1 MVVAIDGLLQEIGCY
16 KIDGWCKRWV
26 VARDGLLQDRWLLQ
40 EMGCYKMY
48 GLLQEMGCYKIDGLL
63 QKIGC
68 CKVRLAE
75 HRGLVKVYKEM
86 KVTCCRAGLF
96 HTCFN
101 QALHPH
107 LLVLTGLEFLE
118 PGRVLPANGNSYPGY
133 QTYRYSNR
141 NQRYRHRYRRDALCR
156 NGFCSHLEVK
166 SKGRDVEVKVEGYS
180 IEVKDKD
187 GCPNGTVPHP
197 KQPGLCLGGIFLF
210 FLNNFLCLPWI
221 SIASCKDTF
230 VLLHWLK

>member
-1 MVVAIDGLLQEIGCY
+1 MGCY
-16 KIDGWCKRWV
+16 KMYG
-26 VARDGLLQDRWLLQ
+26 LLQ

-86 KVTCCRAGLF
+86 KVTCCSAGLL

-101 QALHPH
+101 QALHPR

-166 SKGRDVEVKVEGYS
+166 GKGRDVQVKVEGYS

-197 KQPGLCLGGIFLF
+197 KQPGLCLGGIFFFLF
-210 FLNNFLCLPWI
+210 FFFLCLPWI

-230 VLLHWLK
+230 VFVALAEMNVKYDEICLSLCTTRHWCASLR

>member
-1 MVVAIDGLLQEIGCY
+1 MGC
-16 KIDGWCKRWV
+16 CRRLV
-26 VARDGLLQDRWLLQ
+26 VAR
-40 EMGCYKMY
+40 Y
-48 GLLQEMGCYKIDGLL
+48 GLQSI
-63 QKIGC
+63 
-68 CKVRLAE
+68 
-75 HRGLVKVYKEM
+75 VKVYKNM
-86 KVTCCRAGLF
+86 KVTCCSAGLL

-101 QALHPH
+101 QALHPR

-166 SKGRDVEVKVEGYS
+166 GKGRDVQVKVEGYS

-197 KQPGLCLGGIFLF
+197 KQPGLCLGGIFFFFFF
-210 FLNNFLCLPWI
+210 FLSSLDQY
-221 SIASCKDTF
+221 IASCKDTF
-230 VLLHWLK
+230 VFVALAEMNVKYNEICLSLCTARHCCSSRR